1 MHDPTVLPVPTGAVF
16 AGVDWASADHAVCVV
31 DAAGAVLWR
40 HTVAHS
46 RAGLT
51 RLTSRLRE
59 YGVVRVGIERPDGP
73 VVEALL
79 DAELR
84 VAVVPPRQVKNL
96 RSRYRG
102 AGQGRPVRRLS
113 AGRHDAH

>member
-1 MHDPTVLPVPTGAVF
+1 MNDPTVTAAPTGPVF
-16 AGVDWASADHAVCVV
+16 AGIDWASVDHAVCVI

-46 RAGLT
+46 RAGLARLVI
-51 RLTSRLRE
+51 RLTE
-59 YGVVRVGIERPDGP
+59 WGVARVGIERPDGP

-79 DAELR
+79 NAGLR

-96 RSRYRG
+96 RSRSLEDPRR
-102 AGQGRPVRRLS
+102 AG
-113 AGRHDAH
+113 D